1 MNKKLI
7 SIVLS
12 LSIIGGLVTG
22 CNTPVQETAATAASS
37 ESTTQTTETEAKT
50 ALPMDP
56 SGMKPWINSNIMG
69 MAADEDMRPDLKDDF
84 YFNVNFDYL
93 RDGQLRPGY
102 SEEAPFFDAM
112 YLVRDRCFEILN
124 DDTLTGDDA
133 QRVQAYYELWLDW
146 DSRNEAGIE
155 PILPFIDQIKE
166 VDSIEEMNELL
177 LSEENHIYGVR
188 PDVIEVMP
196 SYTDSSLYEVW
207 ILSTSLSLSDAGE
220 YREMTESGRRLKE
233 RRDSQ
238 YSYMLSRVGYSDEEI
253 EQILT
258 DLFEFE
264 TAVAA
269 NMKSRI
275 EWREPNA
282 ALESINPATI
292 ESLREMSPNYPSAD
306 YMEKYGWA
314 ESDLI
319 NVDEPKWLEGL
330 NALYTEENL
339 PGIKAYILTQ
349 TLRQWI
355 TFLDEDAYRKDQEYY
370 MTYYGITEDEP
381 DEDLAYEE
389 TRAAFPNCFARLY
402 IDKYLNEETRNEITQ
417 LCQDVADTYKEIIME
432 EDWMSDETKEMA
444 VNKLSNLKINAV
456 YPDKWPDDSMYK
468 VVSKAEGGTY
478 FQAVLDF
485 YSGMEQEM
493 LSKINTK
500 VDPDLWTVDI
510 LETNAFYN
518 FQDNSINIIP
528 GFFCSATYR
537 SDMSVEE
544 LYGTLGTV
552 IGHEISHAFDST
564 GSRFDANGNVNNWWT
579 DEDLAAF
586 DARSARVAEYFDGIV
601 AFDDGTVIRGQL
613 VQGESIADLGSMKCI
628 LKMAGKIDGFDYDQ
642 FFRAYANL
650 WAGFGTIEN
659 LLDAA
664 ATDSH
669 AFAYLRANVVIAQ
682 FDEFIETYDIHEGNG
697 MYIAPEDRILVW

>member
-292 ESLREMSPNYPSAD
+292 ESLREMSPNYPLAD

-579 DEDLAAF
+579 DEDLVAF

>member
-292 ESLREMSPNYPSAD
+292 ESLREMSPNYPLAD

-355 TFLDEDAYRKDQEYY
+355 TFLDEDAYRKNQEYY

-510 LETNAFYN
+510 LETNAFYD

>member
-102 SEEAPFFDAM
+102 SEEAPFFDAK

-292 ESLREMSPNYPSAD
+292 ESLREMSPNYPLAD

-355 TFLDEDAYRKDQEYY
+355 TFLDEDAYRKNQEYY

-510 LETNAFYN
+510 LETNAFYD

>member
-292 ESLREMSPNYPSAD
+292 ESLREMSPNYPLAD

-355 TFLDEDAYRKDQEYY
+355 TFLDEDAYRKNQEYY

-510 LETNAFYN
+510 LETNAFSD

>member
-1 MNKKLI
+1 
-7 SIVLS
+7 
-12 LSIIGGLVTG
+12 
-22 CNTPVQETAATAASS
+22 
-37 ESTTQTTETEAKT
+37 
-50 ALPMDP
+50 
-56 SGMKPWINSNIMG
+56 
-69 MAADEDMRPDLKDDF
+69 
-84 YFNVNFDYL
+84 
-93 RDGQLRPGY
+93 
-102 SEEAPFFDAM
+102 
-112 YLVRDRCFEILN
+112 
-124 DDTLTGDDA
+124 
-133 QRVQAYYELWLDW
+133 
-146 DSRNEAGIE
+146 
-155 PILPFIDQIKE
+155 
-166 VDSIEEMNELL
+166 
-177 LSEENHIYGVR
+177 
-188 PDVIEVMP
+188 
-196 SYTDSSLYEVW
+196 
-207 ILSTSLSLSDAGE
+207 
-220 YREMTESGRRLKE
+220 
-233 RRDSQ
+233 
-238 YSYMLSRVGYSDEEI
+238 
-253 EQILT
+253 
-258 DLFEFE
+258 
-264 TAVAA
+264 
-269 NMKSRI
+269 
-275 EWREPNA
+275 
-282 ALESINPATI
+282 
-292 ESLREMSPNYPSAD
+292 
-306 YMEKYGWA
+306 
-314 ESDLI
+314 
-319 NVDEPKWLEGL
+319 
-330 NALYTEENL
+330 
-339 PGIKAYILTQ
+339 
-349 TLRQWI
+349 
-355 TFLDEDAYRKDQEYY
+355 

-468 VVSKAEGGTY
+468 VVSNAEGGTY

>member
-292 ESLREMSPNYPSAD
+292 ESLREMSPNYPLAD

>member
-292 ESLREMSPNYPSAD
+292 ESLREMSPNYPLAD

-355 TFLDEDAYRKDQEYY
+355 TFLDEDAYRKNQEYY

-500 VDPDLWTVDI
+500 VDSDLWTVDI
-510 LETNAFYN
+510 LETNAFYD